1 MAFGLSERL
10 NNNLN
15 VELMYAQTIGNNS
28 GAISGKNSDGTS
40 DQSRLSLSLRAKF

>member
-10 NNNLN
+10 NNNVN

-28 GAISGKNSDGTS
+28 GAISGKILMKLQTNLGCHC
-40 DQSRLSLSLRAKF
+40 L